1 MADQIPRDRLAASIV
16 EDLLTLRARCA
27 LVGGLAVITH
37 GRARFTKD
45 IDFAVATANDAEA
58 EGIVHGLVRRGYRVG
73 EVLEQRHNG
82 RMATVRLVSGL
93 GGALEPDC
101 DLLFATCG
109 IEPEIVRDARIVPV
123 GQRGVLPVARRPH
136 LVAMKLLSVGP
147 GRPNDLGDLVA
158 MLASASK
165 RELGEVTTLLDLI
178 TRRGYARN
186 KDLQAALTMHLAAVG
201 RSRDGLPGG

>member
-1 MADQIPRDRLAASIV
+1 MADPIPRDRLAASIV

-45 IDFAVATANDAEA
+45 IDFAVATASDAEA

-82 RMATVRLVSGL
+82 RMATVRLVSGQ

-109 IEPEIVRDARIVPV
+109 IEKEIVRDARVVPV
-123 GQRGVLPVARRPH
+123 GLRGALPVARRPH
-136 LVAMKLLSVGP
+136 LIARKLLSVGP
-147 GRPNDLGDLVA
+147 SRPNDLGDLAA
-158 MLASASK
+158 MLAAASR
-165 RELGEVTTLLDLI
+165 RELDEVTTLLDLI
-178 TRRGYARN
+178 TRRGYARE

-201 RSRDGLPGG
+201 RSRDGLLGG